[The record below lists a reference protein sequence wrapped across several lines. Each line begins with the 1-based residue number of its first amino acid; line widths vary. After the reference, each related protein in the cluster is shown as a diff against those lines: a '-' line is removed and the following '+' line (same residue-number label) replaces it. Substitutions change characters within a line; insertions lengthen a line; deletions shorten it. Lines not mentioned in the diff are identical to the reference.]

1 MHELPLVFFTVLGQT
16 AVGMMLLAF
25 IAGLMGQ
32 ITPSQRHK
40 INLIGLILFAIGM
53 AIGGL
58 HMGQPQRAFNLLFG
72 LLRSPMSNEIVLSG
86 LYFGCAL
93 LTVALSFPRVREIVK
108 IKARLTISDSLH
120 QGLNGLAVL
129 LGLVFAWSITQV
141 YQLETVPAWN
151 SYYTSLH
158 LWLTV
163 LISGGMGALALG
175 VYRLGSL
182 AVIVGTITAIAT
194 RSGYMGFLNERVPH
208 LVSAQEPFWFI
219 YLAAV
224 ILALLAAVLGGLKK
238 QQVKPVLL
246 GSAMLVLVGEFAAR
260 ITFYNLWWITM

>member
-32 ITPSQRHK
+32 ITATQQHR
-40 INLIGLILFAIGM
+40 INFIGLILFAIGM

-86 LYFGCAL
+86 LYFGSAL
-93 LTVALSFPRVREIVK
+93 LTVALGIPRVRTWLK
-108 IKARLTISDSLH
+108 TRFQFTMTNTQH
-120 QGLNGLAVL
+120 QWINGVAVL
-129 LGLVFAWSITQV
+129 LGLAFAWSITQV

-151 SYYTSLH
+151 THYTALH

-163 LISGGMGALALG
+163 LISGGMAALALG
-175 VYRLGSL
+175 VYRLGS
-182 AVIVGTITAIAT
+182 IVVMVGALLSLVT
-194 RSGYMGFLNERVPH
+194 RSGYMTFLNETVPH
-208 LVSAQEPFWFI
+208 LVQGQMIFWYI
-219 YLAAV
+219 YLAGVV
-224 ILALLAAVLGGLKK
+224 IALIFAGLGGLKK
-238 QQVKPVLL
+238 QQVTPLLLSGAVLVLL
-246 GSAMLVLVGEFAAR
+246 GELAER

>member
-1 MHELPLVFFTVLGQT
+1 
-16 AVGMMLLAF
+16 
-25 IAGLMGQ
+25 
-32 ITPSQRHK
+32 
-40 INLIGLILFAIGM
+40 
-53 AIGGL
+53 
-58 HMGQPQRAFNLLFG
+58 
-72 LLRSPMSNEIVLSG
+72 
-86 LYFGCAL
+86 
-93 LTVALSFPRVREIVK
+93 
-108 IKARLTISDSLH
+108 
-120 QGLNGLAVL
+120 
-129 LGLVFAWSITQV
+129 
-141 YQLETVPAWN
+141 
-151 SYYTSLH
+151 
-158 LWLTV
+158 LTV

-246 GSAMLVLVGEFAAR
+246 GSAMLVLVSEFAAR